1 MKCPHCQFEN
11 VSETRFCGN
20 CAAPLHPN
28 QAAAPPSS
36 PSRPLSPTLRTP
48 PPSPTLTT
56 RVPCGEI
63 VPGAVFAGRYR
74 ICDELGR
81 GGMGRVYK
89 AIDREISEAVALKLL
104 SPDISL
110 DERMIE
116 RFRNELKLARR
127 ISHKNVCRIYDLG
140 NCEGTYFISMEY
152 IPGDNL

>member
-1 MKCPHCQFEN
+1 MKCPQCQFEN

-20 CAAPLHPN
+20 CAAPLRPD
-28 QAAAPPSS
+28 QATAPSAP
-36 PSRPLSPTLRTP
+36 PLSPP
-48 PPSPTLTT
+48 PPTPSLSATLTA

-63 VPGAVFAGRYR
+63 VPGAVFGGRYR

-89 AIDREISEAVALKLL
+89 AIDQEISETVALKLL
-104 SPDISL
+104 SPEISL
-110 DERMIE
+110 DEKMIE